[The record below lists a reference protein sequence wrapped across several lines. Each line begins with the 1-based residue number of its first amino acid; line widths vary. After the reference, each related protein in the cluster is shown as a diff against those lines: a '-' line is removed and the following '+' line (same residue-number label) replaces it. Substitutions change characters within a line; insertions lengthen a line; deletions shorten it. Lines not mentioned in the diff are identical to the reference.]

1 MSAER
6 SRSGRV
12 RGRRLAR
19 AAGAGLFG
27 ITAVLTGLGVTTT
40 ASAEGVSTGAVTG
53 FGAAT
58 PYGAPAGSQLD
69 GHIVGIAPT
78 PSGDGYWLLGADGGV
93 FAYGDARFH
102 GAAVGSALRSVGIA
116 ATPDGGGYWV
126 ALDSGLVESFGDA
139 ANLDPP
145 KGVFPDAAVV
155 GMAPTH
161 TGMGYWL
168 VGADGGVFS
177 FGNAGFHGSL
187 GGWGLNAPVVGMA
200 STPDGKGY
208 WLVAADGG
216 VFSFGD
222 AGFSGS
228 LGATPPPATTPV
240 VAMASDPGGNGYWVS
255 TTDRAVPRAGGTPSV
270 LDHCNQPTGGAAVRP
285 GSIDLAC
292 GDGNAFLSDLTWPFW
307 NATGALG
314 PGIYTHND
322 CKPDCAH
329 GTFVSV
335 PTTVT
340 LADPVET
347 GAGPEFAT
355 VRYTEPDSSV
365 PGGAFTATQIVPTSG
380 G

>member
-155 GMAPTH
+155 GM
-161 TGMGYWL
+161 
-168 VGADGGVFS
+168 
-177 FGNAGFHGSL
+177 
-187 GGWGLNAPVVGMA
+187 
-200 STPDGKGY
+200 
-208 WLVAADGG
+208 
-216 VFSFGD
+216 
-222 AGFSGS
+222 
-228 LGATPPPATTPV
+228 
-240 VAMASDPGGNGYWVS
+240 
-255 TTDRAVPRAGGTPSV
+255 
-270 LDHCNQPTGGAAVRP
+270 
-285 GSIDLAC
+285 
-292 GDGNAFLSDLTWPFW
+292 
-307 NATGALG
+307 
-314 PGIYTHND
+314 
-322 CKPDCAH
+322 
-329 GTFVSV
+329 
-335 PTTVT
+335 
-340 LADPVET
+340 
-347 GAGPEFAT
+347 
-355 VRYTEPDSSV
+355 
-365 PGGAFTATQIVPTSG
+365 
-380 G
+380 